1 MLKAN
6 WFGFLFLMFS
16 LCAAQE
22 EYARLSE
29 IVVDDAQIFTQAQL
43 DGLRDKLYRFESET
57 SNQLVVLTIDKLR
70 GETIEQYALEVFNEN
85 RLGQEGKDN
94 GILILFSKLDREV
107 RIEVGYGLESYITD
121 AVASRIIR
129 NTMIPR
135 FKDEDYFEGIDL
147 ATDQIIEFLN
157 DPEAL
162 EEFKADIDA
171 EADMPWWLYIII
183 GLFLMMLQLED
194 SFFIRAIP
202 HLLK

>member
-94 GILILFSKLDREV
+94 GILILFSKLRQ
-107 RIEVGYGLESYITD
+107 LW
-121 AVASRIIR
+121 R
-129 NTMIPR
+129 NKKYRRKNI
-135 FKDEDYFEGIDL
+135 FC
-147 ATDQIIEFLN
+147 
-157 DPEAL
+157 
-162 EEFKADIDA
+162 
-171 EADMPWWLYIII
+171 
-183 GLFLMMLQLED
+183 
-194 SFFIRAIP
+194 
-202 HLLK
+202 

>member
-70 GETIEQYALEVFNEN
+70 GETIEQYALEVHEYCSSNA
-85 RLGQEGKDN
+85 
-94 GILILFSKLDREV
+94 
-107 RIEVGYGLESYITD
+107 SYVSSDHVLCRGWRGT
-121 AVASRIIR
+121 VC
-129 NTMIPR
+129 P
-135 FKDEDYFEGIDL
+135 
-147 ATDQIIEFLN
+147 
-157 DPEAL
+157 
-162 EEFKADIDA
+162 
-171 EADMPWWLYIII
+171 
-183 GLFLMMLQLED
+183 
-194 SFFIRAIP
+194 
-202 HLLK
+202 